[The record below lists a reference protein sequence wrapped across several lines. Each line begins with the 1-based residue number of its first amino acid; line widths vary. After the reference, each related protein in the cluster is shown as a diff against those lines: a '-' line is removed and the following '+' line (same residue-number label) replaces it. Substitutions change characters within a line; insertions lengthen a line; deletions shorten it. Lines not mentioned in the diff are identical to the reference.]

1 MRPVLKHSKPAQFP
15 IISNDGNTILTFVIG
30 AEARVWNIA
39 TGELISEFATDTKSK
54 TINLSPDGTV
64 AADLDLNNTLHLWNT
79 ETGNKINVIA
89 PGEGVITFCF
99 LNHPKVKDLIATY
112 NGSGALQIWNLKGEA
127 HTPPLRSEGRFI
139 GSRNTI
145 PKISNDNKYIFGTF
159 DDGTF
164 NMWDVSS
171 GEKIC
176 TVKHKISNPDIHLS
190 PNSEIVSIK
199 SGNGRNLRWWNTI
212 TSQPIIDEIK
222 LERSYRDVYYSPN
235 SKRIF
240 IAGYTAHPGKV
251 SIKVLNTDNGEFIFE
266 PIKDEQQ
273 IWSLCTLNR
282 AKHFMIF
289 DEKNMKIIDLRNN
302 KTIIKNPK
310 TRT

>member
-1 MRPVLKHSKPAQFP
+1 MEPIEKSEQLANQAKLIAQENATKAAKAQNLAEKQEELAKKNLQTAEEAQKAAEESSSKLSRNLTRSDFVSGVDLLDSNRTSEGLAYLARAIRRDPSHWQSTMRAMSALENRNINLDMRPVLKHSNPAQFP
-15 IISNDGNTILTFVIG
+15 IISNDGNTILTYVIG

-171 GEKIC
+171 GEKYA
-176 TVKHKISNPDIHLS
+176 L
-190 PNSEIVSIK
+190 
-199 SGNGRNLRWWNTI
+199 
-212 TSQPIIDEIK
+212 
-222 LERSYRDVYYSPN
+222 
-235 SKRIF
+235 
-240 IAGYTAHPGKV
+240 
-251 SIKVLNTDNGEFIFE
+251 
-266 PIKDEQQ
+266 
-273 IWSLCTLNR
+273 
-282 AKHFMIF
+282 
-289 DEKNMKIIDLRNN
+289 
-302 KTIIKNPK
+302 
-310 TRT
+310 